1 MTLAPE
7 DGKLTLIE
15 ISQRYSLLSGRSRV
29 TSFDVESGE
38 GLIEVMVM
46 VSSGRLVAINGTPER
61 SVGTIF

>member
-1 MTLAPE
+1 MTLAAE
-7 DGKLTLIE
+7 DGKLTLIQ

-29 TSFDVESGE
+29 TSFDVESAE

-46 VSSGRLVAINGTPER
+46 VSSGRLVAINGTPGR

>member
-1 MTLAPE
+1 MTLAAE
-7 DGKLTLIE
+7 DGKLTLIQ

-46 VSSGRLVAINGTPER
+46 VSSGRLVAINGTPGR